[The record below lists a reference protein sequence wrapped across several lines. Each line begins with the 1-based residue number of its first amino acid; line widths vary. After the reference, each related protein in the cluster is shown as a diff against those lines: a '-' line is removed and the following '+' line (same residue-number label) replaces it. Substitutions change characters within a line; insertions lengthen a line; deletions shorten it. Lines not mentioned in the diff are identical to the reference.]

1 MTRLRSILS
10 ESLLVLCMPFYA
22 LYLLLVP
29 ARVQRT
35 PARRQQLRTRW
46 MIAGAALVF
55 VALPLLVTN
64 GSLATQ
70 PTQDHSDS
78 RKRPTQRSTGT
89 IASSLRRLPGRGT
102 TGTAP
107 RFRSVL
113 SLLQRAC

>member
-70 PTQDHSDS
+70 PTLFASAGLGAAVGIFCLALLLG
-78 RKRPTQRSTGT
+78 KTTPTR
-89 IASSLRRLPGRGT
+89 
-102 TGTAP
+102 
-107 RFRSVL
+107 
-113 SLLQRAC
+113 